1 MRDKKWVLNTPN
13 LQSLWWWPWPRS
25 MAPESHGLSGLGR
38 GLGGG
43 GGFTCPARLWFW
55 QQSELGSRLDNQSL
69 KERTVPPSG
78 RSRQAGV
85 GEWGRKDGR
94 GVVSAAQQ
102 AWIPTTL

>member
-43 GGFTCPARLWFW
+43 GWIYLPSPIVVLAAIRAGF
-55 QQSELGSRLDNQSL
+55 SLG
-69 KERTVPPSG
+69 
-78 RSRQAGV
+78 
-85 GEWGRKDGR
+85 
-94 GVVSAAQQ
+94 
-102 AWIPTTL
+102 